1 MYSTQHIKR
10 LSNRTFGLALAIVFA
25 VMFVIGWLS
34 FDVILVWP
42 LIVAMCLGVIAL
54 VVPWV
59 LLPLNRL
66 WHALANLLGQVTNY
80 VILGIFYFIFIVPLG
95 LMLRIFKWD
104 PMGIASSV
112 GIESYWTDV
121 QRRTSAETLR
131 DMF

>member
-1 MYSTQHIKR
+1 MYSTQHTKR

-66 WHALANLLGQVTNY
+66 WHALEQFPITRGHSRQQRNSFR
-80 VILGIFYFIFIVPLG
+80 IPL
-95 LMLRIFKWD
+95 
-104 PMGIASSV
+104 V
-112 GIESYWTDV
+112 
-121 QRRTSAETLR
+121 
-131 DMF
+131 

>member
-10 LSNRTFGLALAIVFA
+10 LSNRAFGAALAIVFA
-25 VMFVIGWLS
+25 VMFMIGWLS

-80 VILGIFYFIFIVPLG
+80 VVLGIFYFIFIVPLA

-104 PMGIASSV
+104 PMGRASSAE
-112 GIESYWTDV
+112 IKSYWTDV
-121 QRRTSAETLR
+121 QRRTNAETLR

>member
-1 MYSTQHIKR
+1 MYSRQHPKR
-10 LSNRTFGLALAIVFA
+10 LSNRAFGLALAIVFA

-42 LIVAMCLGVIAL
+42 LIVAMCLSVTAL

-66 WHALANLLGQVTNY
+66 WHTLANLLGQVTNY

-104 PMGIASSV
+104 PMGRASSV
-112 GIESYWTDV
+112 GIKSYWTDV